1 MYSDIIYVLNVI
13 GNRWCIGMGGQE
25 YLVKSLNIGKIEMYT
40 YGKKVYQSAIKKQP
54 IEGSVYLSKVG
65 LVGDE
70 QAYEFHG
77 GENKALCLYPY
88 DYYDYWRPNFKNM
101 VGTALFGE
109 NLTVIG
115 LTEDK
120 AHIGDIFSF
129 GEAIIQISEPRNP
142 CYKLAAKYE
151 MPNLIKQVRNN
162 GYTGFLLRVL
172 KEGMVSANDRMIL
185 IEPHPQKVSVALVND
200 VKFQDCFN
208 AEKVNRVLQ
217 VEELSKSLRDAIK
230 KQFESGKKNGW
241 G

>member
-1 MYSDIIYVLNVI
+1 MI
-13 GNRWCIGMGGQE
+13 GQE
-25 YLVKSLNIGKIEMYT
+25 YIVKSLNIGKVETYT
-40 YGKKVYQSAIKKQP
+40 YGKKVYQSAIKKQSV
-54 IEGSVYLSKVG
+54 EGSVYLGTVG

-101 VGTALFGE
+101 VETALFGE

-129 GEAIIQISEPRNP
+129 GEAVIQISEPRNP
-142 CYKLAAKYE
+142 CYKLASKYE
-151 MPNLIKQVRNN
+151 VPNLIKQVRNT

-172 KEGMVSANDRMIL
+172 KEGMISVNDRMIL
-185 IEPHPQKVSVALVND
+185 IEPHPEKVSVALVND
-200 VKFQDCFN
+200 VKFHDCFN
-208 AEKVNRVLQ
+208 EEKVNRVLQ
-217 VEELSKSLRDAIK
+217 VKELSESLRSTLK
-230 KQFESGKKNGW
+230 EQFESGKKNGW

>member
-1 MYSDIIYVLNVI
+1 MS
-13 GNRWCIGMGGQE
+13 GQE
-25 YLVKSLNIGKIEMYT
+25 YQVKSLNMGTIESYT
-40 YGKKVYQSAIKKQP
+40 YGKKQYQSAIKKQP
-54 IEGSVYLSKVG
+54 VEGHVFLSKVG

-88 DYYDYWRPNFKNM
+88 EYYDYWRPHFNNM
-101 VGTALFGE
+101 VETALFGE
-109 NLTVIG
+109 NLTVSG
-115 LTEDK
+115 LTEET

-151 MPNLIKQVRNN
+151 VPDLIKRVRNN

-172 KEGMVSANDRMIL
+172 QEGMVSVHDRMVL
-185 IEPHPQKVSVALVND
+185 LDPHPQQVSVALVND
-200 VKFQDCFN
+200 VKFHDRFN
-208 AEKVNRVLQ
+208 EEKVYRVLQ
-217 VEELSKSLRDAIK
+217 VDELSRSLHDAIK
-230 KQFESGKKNGW
+230 EQFESGKKNGW